1 VVVLTDGN
9 FDDLVGQGEGAG
21 GWLIEIY
28 APWCGACKELFPIW
42 SKAATK
48 LASLGVRVGA
58 IDGTT
63 NAELQARFQ
72 PTHYPT
78 LLYVR
83 DGRLYRYEQAR
94 ALKALRAFVKGGY
107 ESTVSVDL
115 PRPGETL
122 PQKEVLETLRD
133 LIYAYPVFSAIYI
146 AVMGGTSIGL
156 IYLVWD
162 SCRTTPAPASSSAT
176 ASATAST
183 AANASAADKAE
194 ASRSQSRSGNP
205 EDDGDSDSDA
215 DQGPPIELP
224 AASKKSQ

>member
-1 VVVLTDGN
+1 MVVLTDAN
-9 FDDLVGQGEGAG
+9 FDDLVGQGAGAG

-48 LASLGVRVGA
+48 LAALGVRVGA

-107 ESTVSVDL
+107 ESAVSVDL
-115 PRPGETL
+115 PRRGETL

-162 SCRTTPAPASSSAT
+162 SCRTAPAPASSAAP
-176 ASATAST
+176 ASA
-183 AANASAADKAE
+183 AANASAADKS
-194 ASRSQSRSGNP
+194 ASAAPARSQSRSGNP

-224 AASKKSQ
+224 AAAKKAQ